1 MTTLRKLVQAFH
13 RPIPTVGPFAVAVF
27 VLAALPVTP
36 DLDTARVTL
45 TALHAQPPGENCS
58 RCIKCSKCVRSPWG
72 GGYCTYEGGC
82 CREKGG
88 NCNPALALSVPP
100 NDSRAY
106 GEDEN
111 LVVRL
116 TGNVFGTWT
125 CAAGQ
130 LAVAYR
136 EEESGVLVPVGNAEL
151 RDLEDRYS
159 LAQYLAILADRPT
172 PPRRSVLH
180 DRTS

>member
-1 MTTLRKLVQAFH
+1 MTTLRKLVQALH
-13 RPIPTVGPFAVAVF
+13 RPIPTVGPFAVAVL

-58 RCIKCSKCVRSPWG
+58 RCVKCSKCVRSPWG

-82 CREKGG
+82 CREEGG

-100 NDSRAY
+100 SDSRAY

-111 LVVRL
+111 LVVRANRERVWHVDL
-116 TGNVFGTWT
+116 CGRTTGGGLQRRGERSTRAGRECRVARLGGPLLFGPISRNP
-125 CAAGQ
+125 CRSADPS
-130 LAVAYR
+130 
-136 EEESGVLVPVGNAEL
+136 EEKRAP
-151 RDLEDRYS
+151 
-159 LAQYLAILADRPT
+159 
-172 PPRRSVLH
+172 
-180 DRTS
+180 